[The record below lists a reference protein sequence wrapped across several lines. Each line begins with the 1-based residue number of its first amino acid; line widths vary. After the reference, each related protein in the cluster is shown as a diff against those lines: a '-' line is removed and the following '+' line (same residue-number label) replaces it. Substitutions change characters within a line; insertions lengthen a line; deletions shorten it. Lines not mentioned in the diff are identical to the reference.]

1 MSDGMTPDEIKA
13 VINRHC
19 QSALE
24 TPFAYGRSDCCTF
37 ACDVVREVTG
47 VDPMADLR
55 GRYATRPQAVATQFD
70 ATDGGLVDTVQ
81 MLARQS
87 GFAQTFFPWSG
98 HLVGI
103 VATPVGPVMGL
114 FDGTAWIVRS
124 ERGIARM
131 AAHLGVL
138 GWSFAP

>member
-1 MSDGMTPDEIKA
+1 MTHDDMMA

-19 QSALE
+19 KAAMD
-24 TPFAYGRSDCCTF
+24 TPFAYGASDCCTF
-37 ACDVVREVTG
+37 ACDIVREVTG
-47 VDPMADLR
+47 VDVMEHM
-55 GRYATRPQAVATQFD
+55 RPQYGSRITVVKLQHNISHNGLPGVAMRL
-70 ATDGGLVDTVQ
+70 AMEYGDTLKPSV
-81 MLARQS
+81 
-87 GFAQTFFPWSG
+87 FPWSG

-103 VATPVGPVMGL
+103 VASPVGPVMGL